1 MSIKKSSALLE
12 FTVIQPEDYGI
23 YIRYR
28 DRWLEVYVTQ
38 TQNVFTLAEG
48 DKEFISYTILATPIG
63 D

>member
-1 MSIKKSSALLE
+1 MKKPSELPNY
-12 FTVIQPEDYGI
+12 TVIIAEDHGT
-23 YIRYR
+23 YIRYE

-48 DKEFISYTILATPIG
+48 DKEYIPYTILANPIG

>member
-1 MSIKKSSALLE
+1 MKKPSALPE
-12 FTVIQPEDYGI
+12 FTVIQPKDYGI

-28 DRWLEVYVTQ
+28 DRWREVYVTQ

-48 DKEFISYTILATPIG
+48 DEEFIPYTILANPIG

>member
-1 MSIKKSSALLE
+1 MTKPSELPNY
-12 FTVIQPEDYGI
+12 TVIIAEDHGT

-48 DKEFISYTILATPIG
+48 DKEFIPYTILANPIG

>member
-1 MSIKKSSALLE
+1 MMKKPSALLE

-48 DKEFISYTILATPIG
+48 DEEFIPYTILATPIG